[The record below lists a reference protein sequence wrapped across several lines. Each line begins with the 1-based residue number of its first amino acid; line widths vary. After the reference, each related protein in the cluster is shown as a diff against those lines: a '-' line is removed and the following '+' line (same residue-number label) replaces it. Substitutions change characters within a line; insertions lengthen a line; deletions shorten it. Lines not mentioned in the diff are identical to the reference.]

1 MHPERSPGGGVEGV
15 AAPLNQ
21 ASGGTGVESQD
32 LPPAG
37 TGTVL
42 AVSWLPGPH

>member
-1 MHPERSPGGGVEGV
+1 MCIQKEALAAVEGV